1 MNDETVRNELKNVKG
16 GADFLP
22 AAMLNRNRIIGILK
36 KHFERSGFLPLE
48 TTMLCRYD
56 LLASKYAGGAE
67 ILKEV
72 YRLNDQGGRELG
84 LRYDLTVPFCKV
96 IAMNK
101 NELNL
106 PFKRYEI
113 GKVFRD
119 GPVKTGRMREFYQCD
134 IDAVGIAGQEIEAEF
149 FLMALEACAEIGL
162 DVYIA
167 YNNRKFLTGLITACG
182 FPIEM
187 SSEIILAVD
196 KLEKID
202 AAEIKKEIMQAA
214 EARKFKCGA
223 KQLDG
228 LFGALKSDM
237 AELTEKYSANE
248 LVKEGLSELNAL
260 GGILKALGL
269 ESRCRFVPSLA
280 RGLDI
285 YTGAV
290 WEVFD
295 SSGEFTSS
303 LGGGGRYDKI
313 ITSFMD
319 DGNVYPAVG
328 MSFGLEPISAVLSAK
343 KNVTTQII
351 DLFLVPMGTHTE
363 CLKLA
368 KELRGRGVSVLV
380 DYSKQKVKKSM
391 AYADKEKIPFA
402 AVVGSQEIEN
412 NIIKLKNMA
421 AAADSAENK
430 EFQFDFNA
438 YDKIAEFLK
447 GKN

>member
-1 MNDETVRNELKNVKG
+1 MEQIRDELKNVKG
-16 GADFLP
+16 GNDFLP
-22 AAMLNRNRIIGILK
+22 DAMLNRNRIINILK

-48 TTMLCRYD
+48 TAMLCHYD

-72 YRLNDQGGRELG
+72 YRLTDQGGRELG

-149 FLMALEACAEIGL
+149 FLMAAEAYAEIGL

-182 FPIEM
+182 FPLEM

-196 KLEKID
+196 KLEKIPVPEIWN
-202 AAEIKKEIMQAA
+202 EIKEAA
-214 EARKFKCGA
+214 KKKNFKCSE
-223 KQLDG
+223 KQFTK
-228 LFGALKSDM
+228 LFNAFTSDLSAAS
-237 AELTEKYSANE
+237 AEYLTND
-248 LVKEGLSELNAL
+248 LVKEGWNEICVLR
-260 GGILKALGL
+260 GILAALGL
-269 ESRCRFVPSLA
+269 EGRCRFVPSLA

-285 YTGAV
+285 YTGTV

-303 LGGGGRYDKI
+303 LGGGGRYDRI

-319 DGNVYPAVG
+319 DGAVYPAVG

-343 KNVTTQII
+343 KNVAAQII
-351 DLFLVPMGTHTE
+351 DLMLIPMDTHTE

-368 KELRGRGVSVLV
+368 KELRARGVNVLV

-412 NIIKLKNMA
+412 NVIKLKNMA
-421 AAADSAENK
+421 AAADSVENK
-430 EFQFDFNA
+430 EFQFAFDA

-447 GKN
+447 GKK